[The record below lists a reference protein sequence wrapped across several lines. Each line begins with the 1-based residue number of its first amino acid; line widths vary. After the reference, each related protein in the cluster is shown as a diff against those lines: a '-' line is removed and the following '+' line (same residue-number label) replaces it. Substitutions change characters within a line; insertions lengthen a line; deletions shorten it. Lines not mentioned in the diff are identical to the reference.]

1 VSVESVKVTMPLN
14 KISIADEPG
23 SVGTLPIEP
32 SFTINRTYIRSAHKM
47 KTEGGYT
54 ITKNKYTRHAQTLTL
69 NWTGL
74 TYAEKETLKTFFGS
88 TTKGGF
94 SSFLWDGGD
103 RFHATTLLETSK
115 DDNKS
120 YSATIGIK
128 ELPEV
133 CPADHKVGVIV
144 EEDVKLW
151 TGYISGVSSVS
162 GIPALV
168 LTERRDKSLGI
179 IGGSFPTPIFLIKEA
194 GEFEL
199 HISSPVTTKPITIV
213 LYDITAAPVEI
224 ARATINADRVDFKF
238 EFQSLATPS
247 ANKSY
252 YLHYTG
258 GTLDTSLPLQS
269 SVTLK
274 KTSGQIV

>member
-1 VSVESVKVTMPLN
+1 MALN

-32 SFTINRTYIRSAHKM
+32 SFTINRTYLRSAHKM
-47 KTEGGYT
+47 LTEGGYT

-74 TYAEKETLKTFFGS
+74 TLTEKNTLKTFFGD

-103 RFHATTLLETSK
+103 RFHATTVLETTK

-133 CPADHKVGVIV
+133 CPADHKVGVEV
-144 EEDVKLW
+144 EEDMKLW
-151 TGYISGVSSVS
+151 TGYVSNVTSVS
-162 GIPALV
+162 GFNAFRF
-168 LTERRDKSLGI
+168 TERRNKSLGI
-179 IGGSFPTPIFLIKEA
+179 ISVSTALITIKES
-194 GEFEL
+194 GEYEL
-199 HISSPVTTKPITIV
+199 HISSPVSVKPITII
-213 LYDITAAPVEI
+213 LYDVTAAQVEI
-224 ARATINADRVDFKF
+224 ARVTIDADRVDFKF
-238 EFQSLATPS
+238 EFQSLATVS
-247 ANKSY
+247 ANKIY
-252 YLHYTG
+252 YLHYSAG
-258 GTLDTSLPLQS
+258 SLDTSLPLQS

-274 KTSGQIV
+274 KTSGQVI